1 MPANILADNIISS
14 LSNINNP
21 AEANLKIANEITSYL
36 KDNTS
41 ALVSYAGTTIAGGSP
56 ITLMDTFKITGSCAP
71 ANATQFDAWLMQL
84 ITNIQMGFQ
93 LQTIGTSGVTMT
105 SPTPCFMPSPS
116 PFIQNQLTL
125 GLKSLHENNKDNPAK
140 SVWTAIGNS
149 IITWLNTISM
159 VPAPTA
165 IYPAVPNVPISP
177 SCLITKI
184 IVL

>member
-41 ALVSYAGTTIAGGSP
+41 AIVSYAG
-56 ITLMDTFKITGSCAP
+56 ITLAGTPVIIVDTFKITGSCAP

-84 ITNIQMGFQ
+84 VMNIQVGFQ
-93 LQTIGTSGVTMT
+93 LQTTGTLGVTMT
-105 SPTPCFMPSPS
+105 APTPCFMPSPS

-125 GLKSLHENNKDNPAK
+125 GLKSLHESNKDNPAK
-140 SVWTAIGNS
+140 AVWTAIGNS

-165 IYPAVPNVPISP
+165 TYPSVPNSPVPL
-177 SCLITKI
+177 SCIITKI
-184 IVL
+184 TVL